1 MQTYIFNLYV
11 HKFNPSC
18 ISLQKINF
26 LDCGTVSR
34 QNINFCTNQLSST
47 TCKIEIL
54 EEP

>member
-1 MQTYIFNLYV
+1 MFTNSTLHV
-11 HKFNPSC
+11 L

-26 LDCGTVSR
+26 WSVAQLSR

-54 EEP
+54 EEPENS